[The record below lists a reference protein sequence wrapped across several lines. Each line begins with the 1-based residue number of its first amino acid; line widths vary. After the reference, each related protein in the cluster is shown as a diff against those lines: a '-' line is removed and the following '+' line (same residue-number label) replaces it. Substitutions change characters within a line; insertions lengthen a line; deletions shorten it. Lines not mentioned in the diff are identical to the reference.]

1 MTRPKKT
8 IPPAKE
14 YQITIRMTKELFDVV
29 TKDAKAAKMP
39 RTEYLR
45 HVISGRTPTVKYE
58 LVFNDPQILKI
69 FSNLSNITG
78 NLNQIA
84 HHLNAGRPWSD
95 QLRTEVTDAI
105 YEIREMRKELK
116 ERTGGYRGDC

>member
-14 YQITIRMTKELFDVV
+14 CQITIRMTQELFDVL
-29 TKDAKAAKMP
+29 TQDAKNAKMP
-39 RTEYLR
+39 RAEFIR
-45 HVISGRTPTVKYE
+45 HLIAGRTPSVKYE
-58 LVFNDPQILKI
+58 VVYNDPKILKI
-69 FSNLSNITG
+69 FSNLANITG

-116 ERTGGYRGDC
+116 EQTGGYRGDC

>member
-1 MTRPKKT
+1 MTRPKKDYSKPHVLT
-8 IPPAKE
+8 L
-14 YQITIRMTKELFDVV
+14 RVSDVELEVIN
-29 TKDAKAAKMP
+29 TYAQKAGMS
-39 RTEYLR
+39 RSEYLR
-45 HVISGRTPTVKYE
+45 RTILGKTPSVNYE
-58 LVFNDPQILKI
+58 IVYNNPEILKI

-84 HHLNAGRPWSD
+84 HHLNAGRGWSD

-105 YEIREMRKELK
+105 YEVREMRKELK